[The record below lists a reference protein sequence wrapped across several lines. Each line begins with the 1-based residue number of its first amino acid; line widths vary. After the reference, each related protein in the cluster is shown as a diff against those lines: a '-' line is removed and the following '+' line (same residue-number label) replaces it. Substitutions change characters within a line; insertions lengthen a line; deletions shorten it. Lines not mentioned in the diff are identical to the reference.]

1 MEITGEQVLPQPRE
15 AVWAALIDPEVLAAC
30 VPGCK
35 SFDRVNDNHYRAAMQ
50 ADVGP
55 VSASFSVE
63 IRIVDP
69 DPPRAYRLEGS
80 AKAPVGFGRGQADVL
95 LEEDGQ
101 GGTRLSYK
109 AKLQLGGK
117 LAQVGSR
124 LLSGIT
130 RKIAAHFFHR
140 FAEVLDG
147 KRRVGAAAPAR
158 GAVTGLIAM
167 YKRLYANRA
176 TRWPLLAGLFLLA
189 ALAGLL
195 LVLLADKL
203 FGIL

>member
-1 MEITGEQVLPQPRE
+1 MEVKGEQNLAHPRE
-15 AVWAALIDPEVLAAC
+15 AVWAALIDPEVLGEC

-35 SFDRVNDNHYRAAMQ
+35 SFDRVSDGQYRALMQ

-55 VSASFSVE
+55 VSAAFEVD
-63 IRIVDP
+63 IRIADP

-80 AKAPVGFGRGQADVL
+80 ARAAVGFGRGQADVR
-95 LEEDGQ
+95 LEEDGR
-101 GGTRLSYK
+101 GGTKLSYA

-130 RKIAAHFFHR
+130 RKIAANFFAR

-147 KRRVGAAAPAR
+147 RKPSGAAAAR
-158 GAVTGLIAM
+158 RRG
-167 YKRLYANRA
+167 N
-176 TRWPLLAGLFLLA
+176 AGLGAAAGRLFGNRTVRWA
-189 ALAGLL
+189 ALAGLIIL
-195 LVLLADKL
+195 GALGAFLAWAS
-203 FGIL
+203 

>member
-1 MEITGEQVLPQPRE
+1 MEITGERVLPQPRE
-15 AVWAALIDPEVLAAC
+15 VVWAALIDPEVLGAC

-35 SFDRVNDNHYRAAMQ
+35 SFDRVSDNHYRAAMQ

-80 AKAPVGFGRGQADVL
+80 AKAPIGFGRGQADVL
-95 LEEDGQ
+95 LEEDGE

-130 RKIAAHFFHR
+130 RKIAAHFFQR
-140 FAEVLDG
+140 FAEVLEG
-147 KRRVGAAAPAR
+147 KRRVGAAAPTH
-158 GAVTGLIAM
+158 GVTAGLNAALN
-167 YKRLYANRA
+167 RLYANRA
-176 TRWPLLAGLFLLA
+176 LRWTAVVVLLALA
-189 ALAGLL
+189 ALTAYRFI
-195 LVLLADKL
+195 AA
-203 FGIL
+203 